1 MNKTNFI
8 QTGGWPLKSERLQE
22 QQTAYSIFNAYGSLA
37 GNLTIISG
45 CETLGTTVQ
54 DGVVYIDG
62 ELYDFKSASVTP
74 SSTVIIIETPI
85 NRGFKNG
92 VVKTVHTLRYAT
104 FGTAETSWLWSNFK
118 RPIETKAIPTD
129 LVARLEILEKKN
141 AVFQAGGGM
150 VLWNKPAVDIP
161 TGWQEVIDWRG
172 RMPVGFDNVQ
182 SEFNVMGKTGGQK
195 NKTLSIA
202 EMPSHT
208 HDIDLVDE
216 TGSGAPAGGKP
227 AGDSNGTGKT
237 KSQGGGV
244 PFSIMNPYRVVMFI
258 EFIG

>member
-74 SSTVIIIETPI
+74 TSTVIIIETPI

-104 FGTAETSWLWSNFK
+104 FGTAETSWLWSDFE
-118 RPIETKAIPTD
+118 RLDPITE
-129 LVARLEILEKKN
+129 LMRRLSVVEKKT

-150 VLWNKPAVDIP
+150 IFWNKPANEIP
-161 TGWQEVIDWRG
+161 EGYQEVVDWRG
-172 RMPVGFDNVQ
+172 RMPVGFDSTQV
-182 SEFNVMGKTGGQK
+182 EFNAIGKVGGSKNKSLSVDEIPSHNHGFRAYTQSGSNSGSGGEAAGYFENKVTSNTGGGQ
-195 NKTLSIA
+195 S
-202 EMPSHT
+202 
-208 HDIDLVDE
+208 
-216 TGSGAPAGGKP
+216 
-227 AGDSNGTGKT
+227 
-237 KSQGGGV
+237 
-244 PFSIMNPYRVVMFI
+244 FSILNPFRTVLFI
-258 EFIG
+258 EFIE

>member
-104 FGTAETSWLWSNFK
+104 FGTAETSWPWSNFK

-216 TGSGAPAGGKP
+216 TGSGAPAGGNP
-227 AGDSNGTGKT
+227 AGVSNGTGKT

-244 PFSIMNPYRVVMFI
+244 PFSIMQPYIVLVYIMKL
-258 EFIG
+258 

>member
-22 QQTAYSIFNAYGSLA
+22 LQTAYSIFNAYGSLA

-92 VVKTVHTLRYAT
+92 VIKTVHTLRYAT

-129 LVARLEILEKKN
+129 LVARLEI
-141 AVFQAGGGM
+141 
-150 VLWNKPAVDIP
+150 
-161 TGWQEVIDWRG
+161 
-172 RMPVGFDNVQ
+172 
-182 SEFNVMGKTGGQK
+182 S
-195 NKTLSIA
+195 
-202 EMPSHT
+202 
-208 HDIDLVDE
+208 
-216 TGSGAPAGGKP
+216 
-227 AGDSNGTGKT
+227 
-237 KSQGGGV
+237 
-244 PFSIMNPYRVVMFI
+244 
-258 EFIG
+258 

>member
-74 SSTVIIIETPI
+74 TSTVIIIETPI

-104 FGTAETSWLWSNFK
+104 FGTSATSWLWSAFK
-118 RPIETKAIPTD
+118 KVDPITVMMGKIA
-129 LVARLEILEKKN
+129 LLEKKT
-141 AVFQAGGGM
+141 AVFGAGGGM
-150 VLWNKPAVDIP
+150 VLWKRPASEIP
-161 TGWQEVIDWRG
+161 AGWREVVDWRG
-172 RMPVGFDNVQ
+172 RMPVGWDGTQ
-182 SEFNVMGKTGGQK
+182 TEFNVVGKPGGAK
-195 NKTLSIA
+195 NKTLSIT
-202 EMPSHT
+202 EMPE
-208 HDIDLVDE
+208 HDHPTDPLAG
-216 TGSGAPAGGKP
+216 TSGGAGSIRPEPWEGVPGGGSK
-227 AGDSNGTGKT
+227 TGKT
-237 KSQGGGV
+237 GGGQE
-244 PFSIMNPYRVVMFI
+244 FSILNPYRVVMFI

>member
-22 QQTAYSIFNAYGSLA
+22 LQTAYSIFNAYGSLA

-104 FGTAETSWLWSNFK
+104 FGTAETSWPWADFK
-118 RPIETKAIPTD
+118 RPFPTKEIPADLNEQLETIETKESIKKVSA
-129 LVARLEILEKKN
+129 LEARIKALE
-141 AVFQAGGGM
+141 
-150 VLWNKPAVDIP
+150 
-161 TGWQEVIDWRG
+161 
-172 RMPVGFDNVQ
+172 
-182 SEFNVMGKTGGQK
+182 
-195 NKTLSIA
+195 NKTNFFSAELINRLLFQLQNILTVDYHLALLWSIQ
-202 EMPSHT
+202 
-208 HDIDLVDE
+208 
-216 TGSGAPAGGKP
+216 PAHRMHQCRL
-227 AGDSNGTGKT
+227 AATRFT
-237 KSQGGGV
+237 KNRHASTVWYGQTDV
-244 PFSIMNPYRVVMFI
+244 I
-258 EFIG
+258 